1 MSDDLLSKVKALESK
16 YRKPK
21 TEEEKRPRHYAE
33 EILALKTRE
42 ERSAAL
48 AKVPDIY
55 RSWVEEYVKE
65 AFWKRKNV
73 QNR

>member
-1 MSDDLLSKVKALESK
+1 MKSMTDLLAKAKALEAK
-16 YRKPK
+16 YRRPK
-21 TEEEKRPRHYAE
+21 QQEEKRPRQYAE
-33 EILALKTRE
+33 EILNLKTRE

-65 AFWKRKNV
+65 AFWKRKNK
-73 QNR
+73 